1 MPPPQPTGLG
11 LVNGKLNTC
20 PESPNCVSSESI
32 DAQHQVAPLPF
43 SGSADA
49 ALQQVID
56 VVGAMPRTQLIT
68 QKNNYLHFE
77 CRSLL
82 FRFVDDLEFYVDPE
96 RHVIQVRSASRV
108 GYSDLGVNRK
118 RVEKVREALLAE
130 GL

>member
-1 MPPPQPTGLG
+1 MPPPQPGRLG
-11 LVNGKLNTC
+11 LIDGKLNAC
-20 PESPNCVSSESI
+20 PESPNCVSSESL
-32 DAQHQVAPLPF
+32 DEQHQVAPLPF
-43 SGSADA
+43 SGSAGEA
-49 ALQQVID
+49 VQRVIE
-56 VVGAMPRTQLIT
+56 VVGAMPRTQLIS

-77 CRSLL
+77 CRSRL

-118 RVEKVREALLAE
+118 RVERVREALLAK